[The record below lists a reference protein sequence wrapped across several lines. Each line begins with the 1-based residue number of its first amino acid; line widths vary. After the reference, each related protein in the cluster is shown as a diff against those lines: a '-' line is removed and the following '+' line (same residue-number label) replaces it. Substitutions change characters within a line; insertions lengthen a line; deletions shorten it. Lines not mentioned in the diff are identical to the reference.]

1 MDETVQLWL
10 EFANADLETA
20 SFLYEK
26 QYPRQLEIICYHCQQ
41 AGEKA
46 IKALYLAR
54 EIPGGIPRKHDL
66 WFLLEQMK
74 NTVKIPEIIY
84 DAAEKLDP
92 YAIVFRYPGENRVD
106 DYRAKHATEL
116 AKAIVEWAKQIIES
130 VAQLSELSKGEE
142 SVQADAGNQ
151 ASNV

>member
-1 MDETVQLWL
+1 MDDNTQLWL
-10 EFANADLETA
+10 QFANADLETA
-20 SFLYEK
+20 SFLYDK

-46 IKALYLAR
+46 IKALYIAKD
-54 EIPGGIPRKHDL
+54 IPGGIPRKRDL

-74 NTVKIPEIIY
+74 NAVKIPESIY

-106 DYRAKHATEL
+106 DYRAKQAINL
-116 AKAIVEWAKQIIES
+116 AKTIVEWVCQSIE
-130 VAQLSELSKGEE
+130 Q
-142 SVQADAGNQ
+142 
-151 ASNV
+151 

>member
-1 MDETVQLWL
+1 MDDNVQLWL

-20 SFLYEK
+20 DFLYEK

-46 IKALYLAR
+46 INAVYIAK

-74 NTVKIPEIIY
+74 NVVDIPESIY

-106 DYRAKHATEL
+106 DYRAKQAIGL
-116 AKAIVEWAKQIIES
+116 AKAIIDWVNQNIE
-130 VAQLSELSKGEE
+130 
-142 SVQADAGNQ
+142 
-151 ASNV
+151 

>member
-1 MDETVQLWL
+1 MDDNVRLWL

-20 SFLYEK
+20 DFLYEK

-46 IKALYLAR
+46 IKALYIAK

-74 NTVKIPEIIY
+74 NVVDIPESIY

-92 YAIVFRYPGENRVD
+92 YAIVFRHPGENRVD
-106 DYRAKHATEL
+106 DYRAKQAIGL
-116 AKAIVEWAKQIIES
+116 AEAIIDWVNQNIE
-130 VAQLSELSKGEE
+130 
-142 SVQADAGNQ
+142 
-151 ASNV
+151 

>member
-1 MDETVQLWL
+1 M
-10 EFANADLETA
+10 
-20 SFLYEK
+20 
-26 QYPRQLEIICYHCQQ
+26 
-41 AGEKA
+41 
-46 IKALYLAR
+46 YLAR

>member
-1 MDETVQLWL
+1 MDDNVQLWL
-10 EFANADLETA
+10 EFANADMETA
-20 SFLYEK
+20 DFLYEK

-46 IKALYLAR
+46 IKALYIAK

-74 NTVKIPEIIY
+74 NIVDIPESIY

-106 DYRAKHATEL
+106 DYRAKQAIGL
-116 AKAIVEWAKQIIES
+116 AKAIIDWVNHNIE
-130 VAQLSELSKGEE
+130 
-142 SVQADAGNQ
+142 
-151 ASNV
+151 

>member
-1 MDETVQLWL
+1 MDETIQLWL
-10 EFANADLETA
+10 DFANADLETA

-26 QYPRQLEIICYHCQQ
+26 QHPRQLEIICYHCQQ

-46 IKALYLAR
+46 IKALYIAK

-66 WFLLEQMK
+66 WFLLDQMK
-74 NTVKIPEIIY
+74 NTLVIPESIY

-106 DYRAKHATEL
+106 DHRAEQAINL
-116 AKAIVEWAKQIIES
+116 ARAIVDWAKQSIE
-130 VAQLSELSKGEE
+130 
-142 SVQADAGNQ
+142 
-151 ASNV
+151 

>member
-1 MDETVQLWL
+1 MDDNVQLWL

-20 SFLYEK
+20 SFLYDK

-46 IKALYLAR
+46 IKALYIAK

-74 NTVKIPEIIY
+74 NVVDIPEPIY

-106 DYRAKHATEL
+106 DYRAKQAIDL
-116 AKAIVEWAKQIIES
+116 AKAIINWVKQNIE
-130 VAQLSELSKGEE
+130 
-142 SVQADAGNQ
+142 
-151 ASNV
+151 

>member
-1 MDETVQLWL
+1 MDDNVQLWL

-20 SFLYEK
+20 SFLYDK

-46 IKALYLAR
+46 IKALYIAK

-74 NTVKIPEIIY
+74 NVVEIPESIY

-106 DYRAKHATEL
+106 DYRAKQAIGL
-116 AKAIVEWAKQIIES
+116 AKTIINW
-130 VAQLSELSKGEE
+130 V
-142 SVQADAGNQ
+142 NQ
-151 ASNV
+151 NIE

>member
-1 MDETVQLWL
+1 MDESIQLWL
-10 EFANADLETA
+10 EFASADLETA

-46 IKALYLAR
+46 IKALYLAK

-74 NTVKIPEIIY
+74 KAIAIPEFIY

-106 DYRAKHATEL
+106 DYRTKQAIEL
-116 AKAIVEWAKQIIES
+116 AKAIVNWVKQNI
-130 VAQLSELSKGEE
+130 G
-142 SVQADAGNQ
+142 
-151 ASNV
+151 

>member
-1 MDETVQLWL
+1 MDDNTQLWL

-20 SFLYEK
+20 SFLYDK

-46 IKALYLAR
+46 IKALYIAKD
-54 EIPGGIPRKHDL
+54 IPGGIPRKHDL

-74 NTVKIPEIIY
+74 NAVIIPESIY

-106 DYRAKHATEL
+106 DYRAKQAINM
-116 AKAIVEWAKQIIES
+116 AKTIVEWVRQSIE
-130 VAQLSELSKGEE
+130 Q
-142 SVQADAGNQ
+142 
-151 ASNV
+151 

>member
-1 MDETVQLWL
+1 MDDNVRLWL

-20 SFLYEK
+20 SFLYDK

-41 AGEKA
+41 AGEKS
-46 IKALYLAR
+46 IKALYIAK

-74 NTVKIPEIIY
+74 NVVDIPESIY

-106 DYRAKHATEL
+106 DYRAKQAIGL
-116 AKAIVEWAKQIIES
+116 AKTIINW
-130 VAQLSELSKGEE
+130 V
-142 SVQADAGNQ
+142 NQ
-151 ASNV
+151 NIG

>member
-1 MDETVQLWL
+1 MDDNVQLWL

-20 SFLYEK
+20 DFLYEK

-46 IKALYLAR
+46 IKALYIAK

-74 NTVKIPEIIY
+74 NVVDIPECIY

-106 DYRAKHATEL
+106 DYRAKQAIGL
-116 AKAIVEWAKQIIES
+116 AKTIINW
-130 VAQLSELSKGEE
+130 V
-142 SVQADAGNQ
+142 NQ
-151 ASNV
+151 NIE

>member
-1 MDETVQLWL
+1 MDDNVQLWL

-20 SFLYEK
+20 DFLYEK

-46 IKALYLAR
+46 IKALYIAK

-74 NTVKIPEIIY
+74 NVVDIPECIY

-92 YAIVFRYPGENRVD
+92 YAIIFRYPGENRVD
-106 DYRAKHATEL
+106 DYRAKQAICL
-116 AKAIVEWAKQIIES
+116 AKAIIDWVNQNIE
-130 VAQLSELSKGEE
+130 
-142 SVQADAGNQ
+142 
-151 ASNV
+151 

>member
-1 MDETVQLWL
+1 MDDNVQLQL

-20 SFLYEK
+20 DFLYEK

-46 IKALYLAR
+46 IKALYIAK

-74 NTVKIPEIIY
+74 NVVEIPESIF

-106 DYRAKHATEL
+106 DYRAKQAISL
-116 AKAIVEWAKQIIES
+116 AKTIIDW
-130 VAQLSELSKGEE
+130 V
-142 SVQADAGNQ
+142 NQ
-151 ASNV
+151 SIE

>member
-1 MDETVQLWL
+1 MDDNVQLWL
-10 EFANADLETA
+10 EFANADMETA
-20 SFLYEK
+20 DFLYEK

-46 IKALYLAR
+46 IKAVYIAK

-74 NTVKIPEIIY
+74 NVVEIPESIY

-106 DYRAKHATEL
+106 DYRSKQAIGI
-116 AKAIVEWAKQIIES
+116 AKAIIDWVNQNIE
-130 VAQLSELSKGEE
+130 
-142 SVQADAGNQ
+142 
-151 ASNV
+151 

>member
-1 MDETVQLWL
+1 MDDNTQLWL

-20 SFLYEK
+20 SFLYDK

-46 IKALYLAR
+46 IKALYTAKD
-54 EIPGGIPRKHDL
+54 IPGGIPRKHDL

-74 NTVKIPEIIY
+74 NAVIIPESIY

-106 DYRAKHATEL
+106 DYRAKQAINM
-116 AKAIVEWAKQIIES
+116 AKTIVEWVHQSIE
-130 VAQLSELSKGEE
+130 Q
-142 SVQADAGNQ
+142 
-151 ASNV
+151 

>member
-1 MDETVQLWL
+1 MDDNTQLWL

-20 SFLYEK
+20 SFLYDK

-46 IKALYLAR
+46 IKALYIAKD
-54 EIPGGIPRKHDL
+54 IPGGIPRKHDL

-74 NTVKIPEIIY
+74 NAVEIPESIY

-106 DYRAKHATEL
+106 DYRAKQAINL
-116 AKAIVEWAKQIIES
+116 AKTIVKWVCQSIE
-130 VAQLSELSKGEE
+130 Q
-142 SVQADAGNQ
+142 
-151 ASNV
+151 

>member
-1 MDETVQLWL
+1 MDDNVQLWL

-20 SFLYEK
+20 DFLYEK

-46 IKALYLAR
+46 IKALYIAK

-74 NTVKIPEIIY
+74 NIVDIPESIY

-106 DYRAKHATEL
+106 DYRAPHMFR
-116 AKAIVEWAKQIIES
+116 
-130 VAQLSELSKGEE
+130 AQSSRDMLFCFSLLFL
-142 SVQADAGNQ
+142 
-151 ASNV
+151 

>member
-1 MDETVQLWL
+1 MDDNTQLWL

-20 SFLYEK
+20 SFLYDK

-46 IKALYLAR
+46 IKALYIAKD
-54 EIPGGIPRKHDL
+54 IPGGIPRKHDL

-74 NTVKIPEIIY
+74 NAVKIPESI
-84 DAAEKLDP
+84 AAEKLDP

-106 DYRAKHATEL
+106 DYRAKQAINL
-116 AKAIVEWAKQIIES
+116 AKTIVKWVCQSIEH
-130 VAQLSELSKGEE
+130 
-142 SVQADAGNQ
+142 
-151 ASNV
+151 

>member
-1 MDETVQLWL
+1 MDDNVQLWL

-20 SFLYEK
+20 SFLYDK

-46 IKALYLAR
+46 IKALYIAK

-74 NTVKIPEIIY
+74 NVVEIPESIY

-106 DYRAKHATEL
+106 DYRAKQAISL
-116 AKAIVEWAKQIIES
+116 AKTIIDWANQNIE
-130 VAQLSELSKGEE
+130 
-142 SVQADAGNQ
+142 
-151 ASNV
+151 

>member
-1 MDETVQLWL
+1 MDDNVQLWL

-20 SFLYEK
+20 DFLYEK

-46 IKALYLAR
+46 IKALYIAK

-74 NTVKIPEIIY
+74 NVVDIPESIY

-106 DYRAKHATEL
+106 DYRAKQAIDL
-116 AKAIVEWAKQIIES
+116 AKAIINWVKQNIE
-130 VAQLSELSKGEE
+130 
-142 SVQADAGNQ
+142 
-151 ASNV
+151 

>member
-10 EFANADLETA
+10 DFANADLETA

-41 AGEKA
+41 AREKA
-46 IKALYLAR
+46 IKALYLAK

-74 NTVKIPEIIY
+74 NTVKIPEGIY

-92 YAIVFRYPGENRVD
+92 YAIVFRYPSENRVD
-106 DYRAKHATEL
+106 DYRAKQAISL
-116 AKAIVEWAKQIIES
+116 AQSILDWVKQSI
-130 VAQLSELSKGEE
+130 
-142 SVQADAGNQ
+142 
-151 ASNV
+151 

>member
-1 MDETVQLWL
+1 MDDNVQLWL

-20 SFLYEK
+20 DFLYEK

-46 IKALYLAR
+46 IKALYIAK

-74 NTVKIPEIIY
+74 NVVEIPESLY

-106 DYRAKHATEL
+106 DYRAKQAIGL
-116 AKAIVEWAKQIIES
+116 AKTIINW
-130 VAQLSELSKGEE
+130 V
-142 SVQADAGNQ
+142 NQ
-151 ASNV
+151 NIE

>member
-1 MDETVQLWL
+1 MDDIVQQWL

-20 SFLYEK
+20 DFLYEK

-46 IKALYLAR
+46 IKAVYIAK

-74 NTVKIPEIIY
+74 NVVDIPESIY

-106 DYRAKHATEL
+106 DYRAKQAIGL
-116 AKAIVEWAKQIIES
+116 AKTIINW
-130 VAQLSELSKGEE
+130 V
-142 SVQADAGNQ
+142 NQ
-151 ASNV
+151 NIE

>member
-1 MDETVQLWL
+1 MDDNVRLWL

-20 SFLYEK
+20 SFLYDK

-46 IKALYLAR
+46 IKALYIAK

-74 NTVKIPEIIY
+74 NVVDIPESIY

-106 DYRAKHATEL
+106 DYRAKQAIGL
-116 AKAIVEWAKQIIES
+116 AKTIINW
-130 VAQLSELSKGEE
+130 V
-142 SVQADAGNQ
+142 NQ
-151 ASNV
+151 NIG

>member
-1 MDETVQLWL
+1 MDESIQLWL
-10 EFANADLETA
+10 EFASADLETS

-46 IKALYLAR
+46 IKALYIAK

-74 NTVKIPEIIY
+74 NVVDIPESIY

-106 DYRAKHATEL
+106 DYRAKQAIGL
-116 AKAIVEWAKQIIES
+116 AEAIIDWVNQNIE
-130 VAQLSELSKGEE
+130 
-142 SVQADAGNQ
+142 
-151 ASNV
+151 

>member
-1 MDETVQLWL
+1 MDDNVQLWL

-20 SFLYEK
+20 DFLYEK

-46 IKALYLAR
+46 IKALYIAKD
-54 EIPGGIPRKHDL
+54 IPGGIPRKHDL

-74 NTVKIPEIIY
+74 NVVDIPESIY

-92 YAIVFRYPGENRVD
+92 YAIVIRYPGENRVD
-106 DYRAKHATEL
+106 DYRAKQAIGL
-116 AKAIVEWAKQIIES
+116 AKAIIDWANQNIE
-130 VAQLSELSKGEE
+130 
-142 SVQADAGNQ
+142 
-151 ASNV
+151 

>member
-1 MDETVQLWL
+1 MDDNVQLWF

-20 SFLYEK
+20 DFLYEK

-46 IKALYLAR
+46 IKAVYIAK

-74 NTVKIPEIIY
+74 NVVDIPESIY

-92 YAIVFRYPGENRVD
+92 YAVVFRYPGENRVD
-106 DYRAKHATEL
+106 DYRAKQAIGL
-116 AKAIVEWAKQIIES
+116 AKTIINW
-130 VAQLSELSKGEE
+130 V
-142 SVQADAGNQ
+142 NQ
-151 ASNV
+151 NIE

>member
-1 MDETVQLWL
+1 MDDNVQLWL

-20 SFLYEK
+20 DFLYEK

-46 IKALYLAR
+46 IKALYLAK

-74 NTVKIPEIIY
+74 NVVDIPESIY

-106 DYRAKHATEL
+106 DYRAKQAIGL
-116 AKAIVEWAKQIIES
+116 AKAIIDWVNQNIE
-130 VAQLSELSKGEE
+130 
-142 SVQADAGNQ
+142 
-151 ASNV
+151 